1 MELTR
6 RRRRRGAG
14 KVPRTIQSGVCKSS
28 KKAFPSSDG
37 PFRGHKTE
45 EQPGGLA
52 RAPASSFSANR
63 GQSSS
68 VSLRTFPARGGRV
81 VLRVVFKKPLY
92 VLFWK
97 VCESWW
103 GASYR
108 RVDRIFPADGGAF
121 FPGREM
127 VGRLNLQ
134 PNACEGDP
142 LDMSCRAERGLDSP
156 DSGLP
161 PSPSPSAWLLQPVCA
176 YKPGGVSPV
185 SEDEGRGSLVPVLPC
200 GSLQQLQPL
209 SYGEGI
215 ALDPLPSKE
224 IRFTSSVHYDSDRHF
239 IQGVALRPVGQG
251 LEHCRQTVVAV
262 PHSTW
267 RHYKTQLD
275 FQPRHRP
282 QCFKSTTIVY
292 PKKTSAL
299 YATELSY
306 DCRRLSKR
314 FTSSVE
320 METTARREIPQ

>member
-1 MELTR
+1 MGPLGGIR
-6 RRRRRGAG
+6 RKSSPAGWHERPHPPSAQTAG
-14 KVPRTIQSGVCKSS
+14 KARSSLCARFLPAGV
-28 KKAFPSSDG
+28 
-37 PFRGHKTE
+37 
-45 EQPGGLA
+45 GLCFGLSL
-52 RAPASSFSANR
+52 RNLYTFFFGKFANR
-63 GQSSS
+63 G
-68 VSLRTFPARGGRV
+68 G
-81 VLRVVFKKPLY
+81 
-92 VLFWK
+92 
-97 VCESWW
+97 